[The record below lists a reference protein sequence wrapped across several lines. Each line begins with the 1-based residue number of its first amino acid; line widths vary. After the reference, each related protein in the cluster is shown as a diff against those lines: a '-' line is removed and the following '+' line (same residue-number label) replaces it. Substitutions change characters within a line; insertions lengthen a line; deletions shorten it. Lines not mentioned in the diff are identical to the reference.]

1 MENTFNERG
10 VMITRNGLSA
20 GGQVFALRDIQD
32 VRVVIIR
39 KNKAFPAAISLVGAI
54 VAAVGVVGALD
65 RSGAALGL
73 GVMLVVVGALA
84 WLWQDVRHQLVVK
97 TPQGEREAVSS
108 SDLDFLARVEQ
119 AVRAALANSTSV

>member
-39 KNKAFPAAISLVGAI
+39 KNKAFPAAISLVGAT